1 MEFSVKN
8 AAASLTGKEAQE
20 FKLHEQELNAQLEKT
35 LADLKIENTD
45 TYFVIY
51 GDDNVKWI
59 AKNVDINLQ
68 GVKLNVQQSATAD
81 TSKGKIT
88 VTPATQTEK
97 VETIVIDY
105 TVKKVNKTNYDFTL
119 LISDGTASSK
129 GVKIEGSLAFALSE
143 KGFSIKPDFS
153 ATYQDVTAKVQ
164 GEYKVNLIDAHTF
177 TAPTDAIDAKD
188 LLGGLI
194 P

>member
-68 GVKLNVQQSATAD
+68 GVKLNVQQ
-81 TSKGKIT
+81 
-88 VTPATQTEK
+88 
-97 VETIVIDY
+97 
-105 TVKKVNKTNYDFTL
+105 
-119 LISDGTASSK
+119 
-129 GVKIEGSLAFALSE
+129 
-143 KGFSIKPDFS
+143 
-153 ATYQDVTAKVQ
+153 
-164 GEYKVNLIDAHTF
+164 
-177 TAPTDAIDAKD
+177 
-188 LLGGLI
+188 
-194 P
+194 